1 MERDYAKLIE
11 ALRGF
16 DVCQSCPCETPEMCN
31 ENDCMVLQAADA
43 IEELLA
49 EINELKDSVKYAEH
63 NFDLACDHVEEL
75 QAAVPKWISVSE
87 NQKCPVKAWSCLI
100 GYFNGGIYNQLWWFD
115 FAHTDQNGFIFPSN
129 TDIEGR
135 CVAVFALPEPPKE
148 E

>member
-1 MERDYAKLIE
+1 MERDYAELIKN
-11 ALRGF
+11 LRYCSEIGYE
-16 DVCQSCPCETPEMCN
+16 SCAHCELYLKPSCERLK
-31 ENDCMVLQAADA
+31 EDAADA
-43 IEELLA
+43 I
-49 EINELKDSVKYAEH
+49 K
-63 NFDLACDHVEEL
+63 EL

-115 FAHTDQNGFIFPSN
+115 FAYTDQNGFIFPRN